1 MKEGPQV
8 SENPERLELNPYC
21 GLAALCSSPWSC
33 GILLRSQ
40 KPIQSQ
46 LAKGGGESG
55 SLRPALEMQP
65 GMLEGREM
73 VLTPP
78 GHPSFPDTPEGGRE
92 RGTGR
97 GVVGQRKPHHRA
109 VVLALC

>member
-1 MKEGPQV
+1 MCKFVGLGFRKSIDWIDKEIRPSEPLGALEGVKEGPQV
-8 SENPERLELNPYC
+8 SGNPERLELNPYC

-65 GMLEGREM
+65 GAKWL
-73 VLTPP
+73 L
-78 GHPSFPDTPEGGRE
+78 
-92 RGTGR
+92 
-97 GVVGQRKPHHRA
+97 
-109 VVLALC
+109 